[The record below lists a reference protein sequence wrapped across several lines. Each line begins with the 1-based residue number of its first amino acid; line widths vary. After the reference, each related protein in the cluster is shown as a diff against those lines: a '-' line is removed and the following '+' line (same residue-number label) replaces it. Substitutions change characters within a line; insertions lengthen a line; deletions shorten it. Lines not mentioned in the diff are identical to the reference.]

1 MVEDQ
6 SVRTYPA
13 HAVAIVGYSG
23 RFPGAR
29 NLDDF
34 WRDIRAGNEMIETF
48 SDAELK
54 EAGVAELV
62 QADPSFVRRGTVLDG
77 AELFDASFFGLAPR
91 EAQILD
97 PQHRVFLE
105 CAWEA
110 LEHAGQSTDDPAR
123 SIGVYAG
130 ASMNTYLI
138 AHILRHPALI
148 EAVGGYQLMIG
159 NDKDFLCTRVSYKLD
174 LRGPSMTIQTACS
187 TSLVAVQA
195 ACRALHTGECDLA
208 LAGGVSIS
216 FPQRSGY
223 VYQPGMILSPD
234 GRCRPFDV
242 EAAGTRGSAGA
253 GIVVL
258 KRLADALADRDTIHA
273 VIRGAAVNN
282 DGAAKAGYTA
292 PSVDGQA
299 EVISMAQSLAQ
310 VDPRSI
316 SYIEAHG
323 TGTPLGDPIEIAA
336 LTKVFRASTE
346 DVGFCRLGSLKA
358 NLGHLDAAAGV
369 AGLIKTVLALS
380 NHEIPP
386 LVNFRAPNP
395 RLELEQS
402 PFMASAE
409 GSPWPSGP
417 TPRRA
422 GVSSFGI
429 GGTNAHAVI
438 EEAPPVSPTAP
449 AHDEVL
455 LILSARTAAAL
466 EQATANLADCLEAR
480 DNLALPDVAWTL
492 QVGRKSFGHRRA
504 VVVRDRAQAVRV
516 LRQPKQPSILTAL
529 HEGGERPVAFL
540 FSGQGSQYP
549 GMGAELYRSEPV
561 YRQAIDFCA
570 ALLEPDL
577 QLDLRD
583 ILYGDR
589 GRDLLDQTRFTQPAL
604 FCTEYALASLWM
616 HWGVRPRAMAGHSIG
631 EYVAAHLAG
640 VMSLKDALKVVAAR
654 GRLIQALPPGAMAAV
669 HFSAGELR
677 PRLPLGI
684 EIAAVN
690 GPSLCTI
697 SGPADELADTLRS
710 LEAGGIESRAL
721 HTSHAFHSAMMEPA
735 LKPFESLLQT
745 ITLAAPTIP
754 YVSNVTGTWIKA
766 EQATSPAYYGA
777 HLRQAVQFEAAVR
790 TLAAERSLFLLEVGP
805 GNVLATLVR
814 GILGSEAAKHAAS
827 SLPNPRR
834 TDTDTKTMLEAAGRL
849 WVAGVP
855 VAWSGM
861 VVGNCPR
868 RVPLPTYPFERKRY
882 VVEPAPA
889 AESVQTPANSA
900 APTDNAV
907 RAYLPT
913 WTRHGSLSDGIPR
926 GQGMWLVLDDSGVLA
941 SAVMGGLRA
950 AGAGAVLLE
959 AGDSFHQYGP
969 DRFRVRPGAADDFES
984 VVREVS
990 ASSEIV
996 AGAILLRTR
1005 ETVCAAW
1012 DSEGYNALLAVAAGL
1027 ATWERDEPARIVVA
1041 TARNQ
1046 SVIDETISRS
1056 AAAAVCGPALV
1067 LPTELPGLQIR
1078 NVDLELQIDASDLA
1092 GAARAL
1098 VREAC
1103 SGGTESFVAYR
1114 RERRWVRRYE
1124 PVDLASEDASDL
1136 PLKQGGAYLITGGLG
1151 GIGLALASWLARTVS
1166 ARLLLTS
1173 RRPLPQRDGWDALL
1187 ARSTA
1192 EEWPVPVIKSIREI
1206 EAAGGEVV
1214 TWAADATDANAMAE
1228 AIKTA
1233 VSRWGALDGVI
1244 HAAGVPGD
1252 GVIALRQTDQEIRSI
1267 IAPKADGLRV
1277 LIDLLGDQ
1285 PLDFVAFMSS
1295 INSVVGSPGACAY
1308 AAANAVLDA
1317 FVDSAERPAG
1327 WRHVMAV
1334 NWGAWRDVGM
1344 AANLAVPVAR
1354 RAEREA
1360 FLRASIAPEA
1370 GVAAFARVLASRQRR
1385 VVVTTYD
1392 LDDALAAARGHA
1404 DGSDAEKASRVVDAP
1419 AAGPKERVSDVL
1431 TRPELSSS
1439 FEPPGNDTERCLVA
1453 IWAELTGIADVGV
1466 HDDFFELGGHSLM
1479 ATRVLARIGA
1489 VLSVRL
1495 ALRDIFDAPTI
1506 RQLAERIA
1514 AAAGSGT
1521 ENAASDEREEILI

>member
-1 MVEDQ
+1 
-6 SVRTYPA
+6 
-13 HAVAIVGYSG
+13 
-23 RFPGAR
+23 
-29 NLDDF
+29 
-34 WRDIRAGNEMIETF
+34 
-48 SDAELK
+48 
-54 EAGVAELV
+54 
-62 QADPSFVRRGTVLDG
+62 
-77 AELFDASFFGLAPR
+77 
-91 EAQILD
+91 
-97 PQHRVFLE
+97 
-105 CAWEA
+105 
-110 LEHAGQSTDDPAR
+110 
-123 SIGVYAG
+123 
-130 ASMNTYLI
+130 
-138 AHILRHPALI
+138 
-148 EAVGGYQLMIG
+148 MIG

-195 ACRALHTGECDLA
+195 ACRALQTGECDVA

-242 EAAGTRGSAGA
+242 DAAGTRGGAGA

-299 EVISMAQSLAQ
+299 EVISMAQSLAE

-323 TGTPLGDPIEIAA
+323 TATPLGDPIEIAA
-336 LTKVFRASTE
+336 LTKVFRASTD

-386 LVNFRAPNP
+386 LVNFREPNP
-395 RLELEQS
+395 QLKLEKS

-409 GSPWPSGP
+409 GSPWPSGA

-429 GGTNAHAVI
+429 GGTNAHVVL
-438 EEAPPVSPTAP
+438 EEAPPVSPTVA

-466 EQATANLADCLEAR
+466 EQATANLADCLAAR
-480 DNLALPDVAWTL
+480 DDLALPDVAWTL

-504 VVVRDRAQAVRV
+504 VVARDRAQAARL

-540 FSGQGSQYP
+540 FSGQGSQYL
-549 GMGAELYRSEPV
+549 GMGADLYRSEPV
-561 YRQAIDFCA
+561 YRQAIDCCA

-577 QLDLRD
+577 GLDLRD

-616 HWGVRPRAMAGHSIG
+616 HWGVRPKAMAGHSIG

-640 VMSLKDALKVVAAR
+640 VMSLEDALKVVAAR

-669 HFSAGELR
+669 HFSAAELR

-697 SGPADELADTLRS
+697 SGPADELADALLS

-735 LKPFESLLQT
+735 LKPFESLLRT
-745 ITLAAPTIP
+745 IKLAAPTIP
-754 YVSNVTGTWIKA
+754 YVSNVSGTWIKA

-861 VVGNCPR
+861 VVGDSPR
-868 RVPLPTYPFERKRY
+868 RVPLPTYPFEHKRY

-889 AESVQTPANSA
+889 AESVRPANSA
-900 APTDNAV
+900 APPDNAV

-913 WTRHGSLSDGIPR
+913 WTRHGSLSYGVPR
-926 GQGMWLVLDDSGVLA
+926 GHGMWLVLGDSGMMA
-941 SAVMGGLRA
+941 SAVVEGLRA
-950 AGAGAVLLE
+950 AGAEAVLLE
-959 AGDSFHQYGP
+959 AGDSFHQYSP
-969 DRFRVRPGAADDFES
+969 DRFRVRPGAADDFDS

-990 ASSEIV
+990 ASSGIV
-996 AGAILLRTR
+996 AGAILLRAKEATY
-1005 ETVCAAW
+1005 AAW
-1012 DSEGYNALLAVAAGL
+1012 DFEGYSALIAVAAGL
-1027 ATWERDEPARIVVA
+1027 ASWERDEPARVIVA
-1041 TARNQ
+1041 TVRSH
-1046 SVIDETISRS
+1046 SVIDEEVSKS
-1056 AAAAVCGPALV
+1056 AAAAVCGPVLV

-1078 NVDLELQIDASDLA
+1078 NVDLELQANAPDLA

-1103 SGGTESFVAYR
+1103 SGGTESFVAFR
-1114 RERRWVRRYE
+1114 REHRWVRRYE
-1124 PVDLASEDASDL
+1124 PVDLGSEDASDL

-1151 GIGLALASWLARTVS
+1151 GIGLKLASWLAVTVS

-1173 RRPLPQRDGWDALL
+1173 RRPLPHRDDWDALL
-1187 ARSTA
+1187 ARTTA
-1192 EEWPVPVIKSIREI
+1192 EEWPVPVIRSIREI

-1214 TWAADATDANAMAE
+1214 TWAADATDASAMAE

-1244 HAAGVPGD
+1244 HAAGIPGD

-1267 IAPKADGLRV
+1267 IAPKVDGLAV

-1285 PLDFVAFMSS
+1285 PLEFVALMSS

-1344 AANLAVPVAR
+1344 AANLAVPAAR

-1370 GVAAFARVLASRQRR
+1370 GVAAFAKILASRLRR
-1385 VVVTTYD
+1385 VVVTTFD
-1392 LDDALAAARGHA
+1392 LDDALARRQA
-1404 DGSDAEKASRVVDAP
+1404 DGSDVGQASRAGATHTP
-1419 AAGPKERVSDVL
+1419 AAGARERASDL
-1431 TRPELSSS
+1431 PTRPELSSS

-1453 IWAELTGIADVGV
+1453 IWSELTGIADVGV

-1489 VLSVRL
+1489 VLRVRL
-1495 ALRDIFDAPTI
+1495 ALRDIFDAPTV
-1506 RQLAERIA
+1506 RQLAERVA

-1521 ENAASDEREEILI
+1521 EDDAASDEREEILI